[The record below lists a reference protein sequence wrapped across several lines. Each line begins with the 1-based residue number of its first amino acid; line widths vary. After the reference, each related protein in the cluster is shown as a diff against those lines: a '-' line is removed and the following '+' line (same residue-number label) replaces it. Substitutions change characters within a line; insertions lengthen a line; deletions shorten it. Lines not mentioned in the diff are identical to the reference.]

1 MHEMQNAR
9 MQNANETRRR
19 RVRCSRSLQCL
30 HFAFCILNYT
40 ACMRSTRP
48 RSTSKTARRVFRQ
61 SCANCHG
68 PDGNEIPGIDLGRGV
83 FKAAKTDEDLV
94 AVIRKGVPGTPM
106 PATNMSEEQAKKVV
120 AYLRATA
127 ATKTTATA
135 VGDAARGKAIFDGK
149 GGCAKCHR
157 VSGVGSRIGPD
168 LTRIGQLRRSADL
181 ERSLVDPAAEVLP
194 TGRFYRV
201 VTKDGGTV
209 TGRLLNIDTFTIQM
223 MDTKEQLRSFTKSNV
238 KEHGFIPSP
247 MPSYKATLNTQELAD
262 VVSYLVSLKGRV
274 TR

>member
-1 MHEMQNAR
+1 MRRLYVFIIAIGAVVIAGSEDPALRTVVYAQHE
-9 MQNANETRRR
+9 
-19 RVRCSRSLQCL
+19 
-30 HFAFCILNYT
+30 T
-40 ACMRSTRP
+40 ASDIEDGG
-48 RSTSKTARRVFRQ
+48 RVFRQ

-135 VGDAARGKAIFDGK
+135 AGDAVRGKAIFDGK

-157 VSGVGSRIGPD
+157 VGGVGSRIGPD

-194 TGRFYRV
+194 TGRFYRI
-201 VTKDGGTV
+201 VTRDGGTV
-209 TGRLLNIDTFTIQM
+209 TGRLLNIDTFTIQVL
-223 MDTKEQLRSFTKSNV
+223 DTKEQLRSFTKSNV

-247 MPSYKATLNTQELAD
+247 MPSYKATLSTQELAD
-262 VVSYLVSLKGRV
+262 VVSYLVSLKGR
-274 TR
+274 TTP